1 MIKDKE
7 IGLIIAYIE
16 VKKMATFILDTKITI
31 LEGAITSMNGQL
43 ENKMDKLDRLKK
55 TLSKLVECEEEFSE
69 NDKLCLAP
77 ELSAKTWEGNIAGD
91 FETIKQNDIKE
102 SYKTV
107 GKEQV
112 GDAIAQLED
121 KIQELEQG
129 ILQLENDI
137 SSSRDTLNDL
147 EEQKRRRDSE

>member
-1 MIKDKE
+1 
-7 IGLIIAYIE
+7 
-16 VKKMATFILDTKITI
+16 MATFVLDTKITI

-55 TLSKLVECEEEFSE
+55 TLSKLMECEEEFSE

-77 ELSAKTWEGNIAGD
+77 ELSAKTWEGHISSD
-91 FETIKQNDIKE
+91 FETIKQDDIKE

-107 GKEQV
+107 GKEQL
-112 GDAIAQLED
+112 GDVITQVEDKMKQLE
-121 KIQELEQG
+121 QE
-129 ILQLENDI
+129 ILQLEKDI
-137 SSSRDTLNDL
+137 SSSQDTLNDY